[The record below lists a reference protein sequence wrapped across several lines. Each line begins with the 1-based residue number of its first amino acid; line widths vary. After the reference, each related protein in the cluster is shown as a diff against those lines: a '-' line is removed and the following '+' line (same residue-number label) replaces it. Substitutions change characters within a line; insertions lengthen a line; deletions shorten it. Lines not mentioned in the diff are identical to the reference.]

1 MEDLS
6 PEISLP
12 LRKKY
17 LEVPK
22 SIKHAT
28 GIRIHGKLI
37 RSIIFTT
44 DVVAIRNN
52 DADAI
57 MAVYPFT
64 PQPVITQSI
73 TFVADKPVM
82 MGVGGGT
89 TQGKKVVNLALH
101 AEFQGALAVVLNAP
115 TCDETVR
122 EVAQTIDIPIIIT
135 ALNSDVGS
143 RIESGAHVVNVSA
156 SSQTPQVVREIRKM
170 FPDLP
175 IIATGG
181 PTEESVLETIQ
192 AGANAI
198 TYTPPTIADMMK
210 EMMYKYRNT
219 NPKGWL

>member
-1 MEDLS
+1 MVYEDPS

-22 SIKHAT
+22 NIQYAT

-44 DVVAIRNN
+44 DVVSIRNN
-52 DADAI
+52 DADAV

-64 PQPVITQSI
+64 PQPVITQAI
-73 TFVADKPVM
+73 TVVADKPVM

-115 TCDETVR
+115 VNNETIR
-122 EVAQTIDIPIIIT
+122 EVSATIDIPIIIT
-135 ALNSDVGS
+135 TLNSDI
-143 RIESGAHVVNVSA
+143 RPRLENGAHIVNVSA
-156 SSQTPQVVREIRKM
+156 SIHTPQVVQEIRRE
-170 FPDLP
+170 FPNLP

-181 PTEESVLETIQ
+181 PTEESVMKTIQ
-192 AGANAI
+192 SGANAI
-198 TYTPPTIADMMK
+198 TYTPPTVADMMK
-210 EMMYKYRNT
+210 DMMHNYR
-219 NPKGWL
+219 GR